1 MSPARRTPPHARPCR
16 LALPGLVAVAAA
28 LGGCQHLPSGLLG
41 DAQRSL
47 QRDETGARAPV
58 VLAPAPRPTL
68 RVGDSFIF
76 GRGSVRTVSAVAPD
90 AITWRNA
97 SAAPGDEV
105 LRYRTSPDLFAP
117 VLDQPS
123 RADAPVSRITDR
135 EGSLWPLQAGRRASF
150 DERRRATPGAP
161 ERRLRWT
168 CEVGSPR
175 MVSVPAGDFATY
187 PVTCSARQDPMPLA
201 TQVLTWDYAPSLG
214 HYVRR
219 SWLDNGR
226 QRETVLSAALPAELA
241 TPERIARVVQRLQAA
256 P

>member
-1 MSPARRTPPHARPCR
+1 MSPARHLRRGWG
-16 LALPGLVAVAAA
+16 LALPGLLAA
-28 LGGCQHLPSGLLG
+28 LAGCQHLPSGLLG

-47 QRDETGARAPV
+47 QNGETGARAPV
-58 VLAPAPRPTL
+58 VLAPALRPTL

-76 GRGSVRTVSAVAPD
+76 GRGTVRTVSAVAPD

-117 VLDQPS
+117 VLDQPG
-123 RADAPVSRITDR
+123 RADAPVSRITGR

-150 DERRRATPGAP
+150 DEQRRATPGAP

-168 CEVGSPR
+168 CEVGTPR

-187 PVTCSARQDPMPLA
+187 PVSCSARQSPLPLA

-241 TPERIARVVQRLQAA
+241 TPDRIARVVQRLQAA